1 MIRWRN
7 IMKRALKFIIPLL
20 IVACIAAI
28 YFTNRASDEVIMN
41 NGYVNGNTAGNLYN
55 GGLFCEYNDIIYFAN
70 PSDGGKLYSM
80 DLNGNNLQKL
90 SEDSATYINADE
102 NYIYYIRNNIGGDL
116 DYSFFAFHTNALCRI
131 NKDGSNIAILDTE
144 PSMYAA
150 LLGNY
155 IYYIHYDQ
163 TTASTLYRVRID
175 GEEQAQVMQDAVYT
189 CNTDGQYFYYNG
201 MSSDG
206 SIHRFDTVTNT
217 SSVIY
222 EGNSFQPIV
231 NDGKDIYYID
241 GNTDYSIVHTNLDFD
256 NPTIVTSDSVDSY
269 NVHGSTIYYQ
279 RYDKDGSALCMVKN
293 DGSEKTVLME
303 GDFCDIHV
311 TSHFVFFREY
321 HSGDMYYFNR
331 NNPTNIQKFKPAVI
345 NKK

>member
-1 MIRWRN
+1 
-7 IMKRALKFIIPLL
+7 MKRALKIIIPILIIVG
-20 IVACIAAI
+20 IVAI
-28 YFTNRASDEVIMN
+28 TQLNRSSSEVIMN
-41 NGYVNGNTAGNLYN
+41 ESYVNGNTAGNLYN
-55 GGLFCEYNDIIYFAN
+55 GGLFCEYNNTIYFAN
-70 PSDGGKLYSM
+70 PSDGGKLYCM
-80 DLNGNNLQKL
+80 DSNGDNLQKL
-90 SEDSATYINADE
+90 SEDAATYINADD

-131 NKDGSNIAILDTE
+131 NKDGSNITILDTE
-144 PSMYAA
+144 PSLYAA

-163 TTASTLYRVRID
+163 QTASSLYRVRID
-175 GEEQAQVMQDAVYT
+175 GEEQSKVMNEAVYT

-206 SIHRFDTVTNT
+206 SIHRFDTATNT
-217 SSVIY
+217 SKIVY
-222 EGNSFQPIV
+222 EGNSFKPIV
-231 NDGKDIYYID
+231 NNGKDIYYID

-256 NPTIVTSDSVDSY
+256 NPTIVTNDSVDSY

-279 RYDKDGSALCMVKN
+279 RYDKNGSALCMVNN
-293 DGSEKTVLME
+293 DGSGQTVLME

-311 TSHFVFFREY
+311 TSYFVFFREY

-331 NNPTNIQKFKPAVI
+331 NNPSQIERFKPAVLE
-345 NKK
+345 K